1 MSGRGASR
9 VAVAV
14 AVVTLVVGTVGFIV
28 AIVLNA
34 FVLDKYNAYGEVPI
48 PGTGTVELPAGEV
61 TVSFLTI
68 DTSQGDGGY
77 PIPEISVSIDPP
89 AGVNT
94 PTFTESIGGTTSV
107 MNNTWVRLWTAD
119 IEKAGQYQVRTDGEI
134 AGYIRPRLAFGHG
147 SAYGWVTWLFGGL
160 TAAGVV
166 WLVVGWLWSVRAGKA
181 ARPLAPH
188 ELITDDD
195 PPPPPPSLH
204 AVSLDAATREPDDRG
219 IRLEQLR
226 QLAALRDSGALSEE
240 EFQAEKRRILRG

>member
-9 VAVAV
+9 AAVAV
-14 AVVTLVVGTVGFIV
+14 AVVTLVVGAVGFIV

-61 TVSFLTI
+61 TVSFHTI
-68 DTSQGDGGY
+68 DTSQSDGGY

-89 AGVNT
+89 AGVET
-94 PTFTESIGGTTSV
+94 PAFTESIGGTTSV
-107 MNNTWVRLWTAD
+107 MHNTWVRLWTVD
-119 IEKAGQYQVRTDGEI
+119 IEHAGRYRISTDGEI

-147 SAYGWVTWLFGGL
+147 SAYGWVVWLFGGL

-166 WLVVGWLWSVRAGKA
+166 WLVVAWLWSVRAGKA

-188 ELITDDD
+188 ELITDD
-195 PPPPPPSLH
+195 PI
-204 AVSLDAATREPDDRG
+204 PDDRG

-226 QLAALRDSGALSEE
+226 QLAALRDSGALTEE